1 MSVILSAVDRFDQ
14 LVTTPAARDALRLL
28 RSATGRIDGPMELHC
43 LRVHH
48 IALELAGRRGWAFD
62 TEVLVVASI
71 LHDVGL
77 YPSASRGG
85 VYTEDGA
92 ELAREL
98 LHRHGWSDD
107 RVDRCADAIDRHHDL
122 RHQLARGSEVEAVR
136 LADLIDLGGGLL
148 TCGLDRQWLRALA
161 RTVPRRGLAGELA
174 REVGRALRQRPL
186 TLLQIF
192 RRP

>member
-1 MSVILSAVDRFDQ
+1 
-14 LVTTPAARDALRLL
+14 
-28 RSATGRIDGPMELHC
+28 MERHC

-48 IALELAGRRGWAFD
+48 IAVELAGRRGWAFD
-62 TEVLVVASI
+62 AEVVIVASI

-77 YPSASRGG
+77 YPSTSRGG

-98 LHRHGWSDD
+98 LQRHGWSDD
-107 RVDRCADAIDRHHDL
+107 RVERCAEAIDRHHDL
-122 RHQLARGSEVEAVR
+122 RRQLGLGGEVEAVR
-136 LADLIDLGGGLL
+136 LADLIDLGGGLI
-148 TCGLDRQWLRALA
+148 TCGLSRHWLRTLA

-174 REVGRALRQRPL
+174 RELGRALRQRPL
-186 TLLQIF
+186 TLVQIF